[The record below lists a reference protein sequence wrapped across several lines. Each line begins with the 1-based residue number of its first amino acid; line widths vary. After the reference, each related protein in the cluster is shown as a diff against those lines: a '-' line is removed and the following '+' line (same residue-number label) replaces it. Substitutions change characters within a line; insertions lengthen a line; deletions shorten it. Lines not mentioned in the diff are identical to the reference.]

1 MWNELAM
8 LLRAQITLCDQL
20 LSLGERQR
28 QCLIAGDR
36 KEVVELAKREDGI
49 IRKFLTIEN
58 KKQSLLVVLGKKLR
72 AEHGVTLSGL
82 LSLADREVRNG
93 LIPLAENLSRMANEL
108 RFFAQ
113 RNQRLLNKMMEFVAF
128 NVNLMAGATADDI
141 YAPGAQNGFVTVKKK
156 IFDQSV

>member
-8 LLRAQITLCDQL
+8 LLKAQITLCDQL

-36 KEVVELAKREDGI
+36 KEVVELSKREDGI
-49 IRKFLTIEN
+49 VRKFLTIEN
-58 KKQSLLVVLGKKLR
+58 KKQSLLVMLGRKLR
-72 AEHGVTLSGL
+72 AENGAKLSEL
-82 LSLADREVRNG
+82 LRLADREAQKG
-93 LIPLAENLSRMANEL
+93 LVPLAEKLSRMANEL
-108 RFFAQ
+108 RLLAQ
-113 RNQRLLNKMMEFVAF
+113 RNQRLLNKMMEYVSF

-141 YAPGAQNGFVTVKKK
+141 YAPGAQNGSVTVKKK